1 MTKSAIRFAVLVTIG
16 LAGPGPAIAQ
26 SGMPPAI
33 RQVVEQSYGADP
45 AVLAFY
51 QARDFAP
58 AWSDADAASLQAA
71 LMGAESEGLD
81 PKDYYLPSGRN
92 AMARDVGLTAA
103 ALTYIAEAGSGR
115 PKLRTIDSDIDL
127 PPAALDIAADLAAA
141 IRDHRVAALLAE
153 APPRAP
159 EYAHLK
165 SALARYRS
173 IRDGGG
179 WLRLPPGASGDFS
192 SNDAIGA
199 LLRERLRFEDPI
211 LAADPSADL
220 TTALQRFQA
229 RHGLEPD
236 GRLGVRSLA
245 ELNISAE
252 DRVHQ
257 IIANMERWRWLPRA
271 FEPDFIVVNVPDA
284 SLSLILN
291 GQAVMTSRVVVGK
304 PSTPTPIFRAE
315 GAGITVNP
323 VWNVPDSI
331 ARKEILPKLKRNPAY
346 LQSQDMI
353 LVNGPADD
361 PSGLHVRWRNIPA
374 GTFPFRIQQRSGQKN
389 SLGTLKFELP
399 NRFDVYLH
407 DTPAK
412 QAFALSTRDISHG
425 CVRVQQIL
433 PLTSYALNKN
443 LDGITAIQDAV
454 SNGETRYLPLQ
465 RKLPVYF
472 LYWTAFAG
480 SDGTFQFRPDI
491 YGRDRRLVAALYG
504 EALARVSANF
514 PNCSRG

>member
-1 MTKSAIRFAVLVTIG
+1 MTKSAIRFAVLFAIG
-16 LAGPGPAIAQ
+16 LAGSGPAIAEN
-26 SGMPPAI
+26 GMPPAI
-33 RQVVEQSYGADP
+33 RQIVEQSYGAD
-45 AVLAFY
+45 ATVLAFY
-51 QARDFAP
+51 RARDFAP

-71 LMGAESEGLD
+71 LMGAEREGLD
-81 PKDYYLPSGRN
+81 PKDYYLPSSRN
-92 AMARDVGLTAA
+92 AMARDVGLTAT
-103 ALTYIAEAGSGR
+103 ALTYIAGAENGR
-115 PKLRTIDSDIDL
+115 PGLRAIDSDIDL
-127 PPAALDIAADLAAA
+127 PPAASDIAAELAAA

-153 APPRAP
+153 ASPRAP
-159 EYAHLK
+159 EYARLK
-165 SALARYRS
+165 SELARYRG
-173 IRDGGG
+173 IRDSGG
-179 WLRLPPGASGDFS
+179 WPSLPPGTSVDPSG
-192 SNDAIGA
+192 NDAGGA
-199 LLRERLRFEDPI
+199 LLRERLRFEDSV

-220 TTALQRFQA
+220 IAALKRFQA

-236 GRLGVRSLA
+236 GRLGTRSLA
-245 ELNISAE
+245 ELNISAD
-252 DRVHQ
+252 DRVQQ

-284 SLSLILN
+284 SLSLILG
-291 GQAVMTSRVVVGK
+291 GQAAMTSRVVVGK

-346 LQSQDMI
+346 LLSQDMVLI
-353 LVNGPADD
+353 NGPADD
-361 PSGLHVRWRNIPA
+361 PYGLYVRWRNIPA

-389 SLGTLKFELP
+389 SLGSLKFELP

-412 QAFALSTRDISHG
+412 QAFALSTRDVSHG

-443 LDGITAIQDAV
+443 LDGMTAIQDAV

-480 SDGTFQFRPDI
+480 PDGTLQFRPDI
-491 YGRDRRLVAALYG
+491 YGRDRRLIAALRG
-504 EALARVSANF
+504 GALAEVSANF